1 MKLFQKSI
9 DKLSALFVLLLG
21 ILKSKYL
28 LGLVMFK
35 YMYSACTV
43 LVEMTTWKVENTE
56 YIYSP

>member
-28 LGLVMFK
+28 LGLVMSK

-43 LVEMTTWKVENTE
+43 LVEMTT
-56 YIYSP
+56 